1 MKPLAKI
8 ILISLGLTAAAS
20 VLDAAIHKKM
30 FGSGNTTVI
39 TSNQEINHIMKI
51 IKSLEEPSLLI
62 KGVSETIKDEVKR
75 QKEGF

>member
-1 MKPLAKI
+1 MKPLAKS

>member
-1 MKPLAKI
+1 MKPLAKS

-62 KGVSETIKDEVKR
+62 KGVSQTIKDEVKR